1 VSSSQSI
8 EYSSKPAQLLV
19 LVLCGESDDE
29 RSDAGADVLLDALAD
44 VFGWAEDPSLSN
56 LVVG

>member
-1 VSSSQSI
+1 
-8 EYSSKPAQLLV
+8 V